1 MSVLVMTQTSLSS
14 PLRIAEVRF
23 GEREGRLGLTIC
35 PGKKDEGRGW
45 ERDLE
50 DDLRAIR
57 NWGASTVLS
66 LVETHEFDLLQ
77 VPALG
82 DAVIRMGMRWIHLMI
97 RDVDV
102 PDERFEL
109 ARQTVGLEIH
119 QRIDAGERI
128 LIHCR
133 GGLGRSGLVAA
144 RILVERGCAPRDAV
158 HRVRAVRPGAIETRA
173 QEEYVFAFQA
183 QQEGAPDDQD

>member
-1 MSVLVMTQTSLSS
+1 MSVLARTQTSLSS

-57 NWGASTVLS
+57 NWGASTVLTLIES
-66 LVETHEFDLLQ
+66 HEFDLLQ

-82 DAVIRMGMRWIHLMI
+82 DTVILMGMRWIHLPI

-102 PDERFEL
+102 PDERFE
-109 ARQTVGLEIH
+109 VGW
-119 QRIDAGERI
+119 QP
-128 LIHCR
+128 
-133 GGLGRSGLVAA
+133 LVWKFTN
-144 RILVERGCAPRDAV
+144 G
-158 HRVRAVRPGAIETRA
+158 
-173 QEEYVFAFQA
+173 
-183 QQEGAPDDQD
+183 